1 MNAPIRRKPTSLS
14 LQEDLVAEAE
24 TLGLDI
30 AQIAE
35 QALGKAVHEARAAA
49 WLAENRPAIE
59 AYNRHVEQH
68 GMFIDDIRSL

>member
-30 AQIAE
+30 
-35 QALGKAVHEARAAA
+35 
-49 WLAENRPAIE
+49 
-59 AYNRHVEQH
+59 
-68 GMFIDDIRSL
+68 DDIRSL